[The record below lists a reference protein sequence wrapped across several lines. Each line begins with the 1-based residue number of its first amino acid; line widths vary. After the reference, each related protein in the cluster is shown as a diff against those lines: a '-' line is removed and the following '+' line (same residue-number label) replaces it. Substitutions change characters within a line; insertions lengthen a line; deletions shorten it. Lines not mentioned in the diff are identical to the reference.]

1 MHGIASEGIESWF
14 PWGIPMNLA
23 RLKGIVVPVLTPF
36 GPDGRVAEEQL
47 RAQLCFLI
55 DNRVHGLFP
64 LGTLGEG
71 ILLSVDERKRVT
83 DICVEVAGGQVPV
96 IMHTGALTTRDAVE
110 LTRHAQAAGAAAAA
124 VVSPFFFRLDELAL
138 EIHYRTVLE
147 AVPGFPTYL
156 YNIPACASNTI
167 SPGLAARLSRDYA
180 HLHGI
185 KDSSATV
192 ACVQEFLAATPPEF
206 AVLTGSYELTVPVL
220 AVGGHGVVASLA
232 NVFPGLLVELCEACW
247 KGDWDLA
254 RKLQDRAITLRD
266 ACLGA
271 PHGMSF
277 KTALEL
283 MRGTTFGRSRPP
295 LRDSTPEERERI
307 RTRLSELGIL

>member
-1 MHGIASEGIESWF
+1 MTSE
-14 PWGIPMNLA
+14 

-36 GPDGRVAEEQL
+36 GPDDRVDEEQY
-47 RAQLCFLI
+47 RAQLRFLI

-71 ILLSVDERKRVT
+71 ILLSVDERKWVT
-83 DICVEVAGGQVPV
+83 DMCVEEAGGRVPV
-96 IMHTGALTTRDAVE
+96 IMHTGALTTRDTVE
-110 LTRHAQAAGAAAAA
+110 LTRYAQTAGAAAAA

-138 EIHYRTVLE
+138 ETHYRTVLE

-167 SPGLAARLSRDYA
+167 SPGLAARLSQDYA

-192 ACVQEFLAATPPEF
+192 ARVQEFLAATPPEF
-206 AVLTGSYELTVPVL
+206 VLLTGSYELTVPVL
-220 AVGGHGVVASLA
+220 AVGGHGAVASLA
-232 NVFPGLLVELCEACW
+232 NVFPGLIVEICEACW
-247 KGDWDLA
+247 RQEWGLA
-254 RKLQDRAITLRD
+254 RKLQERAITLRD

-271 PHGMSF
+271 PHAMSF

-283 MRGTTFGRSRPP
+283 MRDTAFGRSRPP

-307 RTRLSELGIL
+307 RARLSALGVL

>member
-1 MHGIASEGIESWF
+1 
-14 PWGIPMNLA
+14 MNA
-23 RLKGIVVPVLTPF
+23 ERLKGVVVPVLTPF
-36 GPDGRVAEEQL
+36 GPDGGVHEQQFRAHL
-47 RAQLCFLI
+47 RFLM

-83 DICVEVAGGQVPV
+83 DICVEEVRDQVPV

-110 LTRHAQAAGAAAAA
+110 LTRYAKQTGAAAAA

-138 EIHYRTVLE
+138 EAHYRTVLE

-156 YNIPACASNTI
+156 YNIPACASNSI
-167 SPGLAARLSRDYA
+167 SPGLAARLCEDYA

-192 ACVQEFLAATPPEF
+192 ARVQEFLAATPPEF
-206 AVLTGSYELTVPVL
+206 VVLTGSYELTVPVL

-232 NVFPGLLVELCEACW
+232 NVFPGLIVELCEACW
-247 KGDWDLA
+247 RGDWAQA
-254 RKLQDRAITLRD
+254 RELQERAITLRD
-266 ACLGA
+266 ACQGA

-283 MRGTTFGRSRPP
+283 TRGTPFGGSRPP
-295 LRDSTPEERERI
+295 LRDTTPEERNTI
-307 RTRLSELGIL
+307 HARLSKLGVL